1 MKCARCS
8 RPILKAAAWAGGQAF
23 GPTCAQILELVPAV
37 HPTNKSLPAP
47 KFRHRYK
54 KDDARQFEMFGVD
67 EMPQRKPQKPVISLV
82 ERAVLI
88 QKWEDFARS
97 GQIQVL
103 IGESTSSVINYA
115 GRMVFVA
122 LGCALATRIDADDL
136 DVRILRGTANALND
150 QVGLDEL
157 AFRPALINGVQAA
170 LRIAERVSK
179 KVLADEIC
187 KMELRLRVGHLS
199 HSDFVE
205 VYG

>member
-1 MKCARCS
+1 MKCARCY

-23 GPTCAQILELVPAV
+23 GPTCAQILELLPSVQL
-37 HPTNKSLPAP
+37 TTKSLLAP
-47 KFRHRYK
+47 EFRHQYK
-54 KDDARQFEMFGVD
+54 KPDARQFEMFGVD
-67 EMPQRKPQKPVISLV
+67 EMPQRKPRNPVISLV

-88 QKWEDFARS
+88 KKWEDFARS

-103 IGESTSSVINYA
+103 IGESAPSVINYC

-122 LGCALATRIDADDL
+122 LGCALTTGIDADDV
-136 DVRILRGTANALND
+136 DVRILLGTANALQD

-170 LRIAERVSK
+170 LRIADRVSK
-179 KVLADEIC
+179 KVLSDEIC
-187 KMELRLRVGHLS
+187 KMELRLRVGHLN

-205 VYG
+205 MYG